1 MVLCKFFTLI
11 VQKNN
16 EKKNNKYLTK
26 AITTKQAYGTVNK
39 TTSKSKGTKLKKENK
54 FLTHFKPIFPL
65 APEKIFGLEKG
76 NIGSKCVK
84 FLADLVLSLLV

>member
-1 MVLCKFFTLI
+1 M
-11 VQKNN
+11 
-16 EKKNNKYLTK
+16 KKNNKYPTK

-54 FLTHFKPIFPL
+54 ILTYFEPIFPL
-65 APEKIFGLEKG
+65 VPKKILGVEKG